1 MNYWKDKIC
10 EEMIQGFDTP
20 PDKMV
25 SAGLFPYS
33 FIKNY
38 IRKNGKS
45 GLCSYTGKK
54 SNVVH
59 LKKIVIL
66 IRDTIND
73 YYGDPDDEGVGFDS
87 GFEEDAPGITSYN
100 GYILFGD
107 RKLLTGEEL
116 FSAEEFWT
124 YDDKLSEDIIEC
136 FKYCRWVYHDPYGN
150 TESEEMESQWQKFCG
165 KTMKESA
172 NGMSIQ
178 DMVKSNL
185 NVLRKVA
192 TIVKSNK
199 KFLIDSLNKG
209 CLIYR
214 CVKYSTRLKKICL
227 SKLASPPVQYATIPN
242 RMSPAGVSMF
252 YGSMDKQTPLDE
264 AQNGSG
270 NKYAYLGEFEF
281 VKEIRVLNLVDIPR
295 RPTIF
300 DKSDYW
306 GIRFLHEFTKEVSK
320 PISNRNTM
328 EYVPTQVMTEFF
340 RYNIKPSIN
349 GIVYMSSKNRTK
361 CCVLFLDNAQCT
373 DYMALKSHSLTI

>member
-10 EEMIQGFDTP
+10 EEMSQGFDTP

-136 FKYCRWVYHDPYGN
+136 FKY
-150 TESEEMESQWQKFCG
+150 
-165 KTMKESA
+165 
-172 NGMSIQ
+172 
-178 DMVKSNL
+178 
-185 NVLRKVA
+185 
-192 TIVKSNK
+192 
-199 KFLIDSLNKG
+199 
-209 CLIYR
+209 
-214 CVKYSTRLKKICL
+214 
-227 SKLASPPVQYATIPN
+227 
-242 RMSPAGVSMF
+242 
-252 YGSMDKQTPLDE
+252 
-264 AQNGSG
+264 
-270 NKYAYLGEFEF
+270 
-281 VKEIRVLNLVDIPR
+281 
-295 RPTIF
+295 
-300 DKSDYW
+300 
-306 GIRFLHEFTKEVSK
+306 
-320 PISNRNTM
+320 
-328 EYVPTQVMTEFF
+328 
-340 RYNIKPSIN
+340 
-349 GIVYMSSKNRTK
+349 
-361 CCVLFLDNAQCT
+361 
-373 DYMALKSHSLTI
+373 